1 MPAEGEPIG
10 SCGGAPGNEPAYPRP
25 GAPAHETDPTH
36 LLLDHSLLAVGTKVL
51 EKSGHFAQLI
61 PNIGL
66 DVEILAE
73 DERPR

>member
-1 MPAEGEPIG
+1 MVKDW
-10 SCGGAPGNEPAYPRP
+10 SCASQRVLQPKRCSNMS
-25 GAPAHETDPTH
+25 H
-36 LLLDHSLLAVGTKVL
+36 LLLDHSLLASGTKVL
-51 EKSGHFAQLI
+51 ELCGHFAQLI

>member
-1 MPAEGEPIG
+1 MQPKRC
-10 SCGGAPGNEPAYPRP
+10 SNMSR
-25 GAPAHETDPTH
+25 
-36 LLLDHSLLAVGTKVL
+36 LLLDHRLLAVGTKVL

-61 PNIGL
+61 PHIGL

>member
-1 MPAEGEPIG
+1 MQPKRC
-10 SCGGAPGNEPAYPRP
+10 SNMS
-25 GAPAHETDPTH
+25 H

-73 DERPR
+73 NERPR